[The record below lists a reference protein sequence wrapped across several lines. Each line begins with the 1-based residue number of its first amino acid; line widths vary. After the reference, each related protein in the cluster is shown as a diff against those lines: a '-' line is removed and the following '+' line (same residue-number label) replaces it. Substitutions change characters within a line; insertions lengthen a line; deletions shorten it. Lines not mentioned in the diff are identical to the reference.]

1 MGAGSRS
8 GAVAVVAARLIP
20 VIAGLVAA
28 APRPARAEQAAGDA
42 RGALPGFVRVGA
54 AGPFHP
60 GLVVSGLAGYGY
72 RGAVVAD
79 SDQHH
84 RAAFDVATSFRPL
97 DWLAIAARISA
108 RYDRHVDTGAS
119 DDGGWVGDPRV
130 AARASHRIGE
140 AVWLAA
146 QAGVWV
152 PGRDAPSLAPEAA
165 SFDLIGLASWA
176 PADRLALG
184 AQAGFRLDRS
194 DEAIDEPD
202 ELTPSDRLALGV
214 SESHAV
220 LLGLGASLRTG
231 ATEWVGEWSWDV
243 LVGDQAPAAR
253 RFPMRVA
260 AGVRRHVSATMELQ
274 FTLEYSLARSPGA
287 MDDALFPV
295 EPRVQALAGITFQ
308 PGRERER
315 ERLAVR
321 PARTRSEFDSLAR
334 PSITIAVV
342 GPDRRPVAGADVVL
356 LPSDGSAARVRMGRT
371 DAAGRAK
378 FDDVDEG
385 LTRVRITHRGLRTS
399 SQLIEVEPGQ
409 PRGFRFALEPAPRP
423 AQLRGVVRSWS
434 GRPLAAELTVS
445 PGGVRTRCDA
455 RGEFAIDLP
464 PGDYRVSVRARGY
477 RAQRRRVHIERDG
490 VTILNVD
497 LGR

>member
-8 GAVAVVAARLIP
+8 VAVAVVAARLAA

-28 APRPARAEQAAGDA
+28 APRTARAEQATGEA

-72 RGAVVAD
+72 QGAVVAE

-84 RAAFDVATSFRPL
+84 RAAFDVAASFRPL
-97 DWLAIAARISA
+97 DWLAIAAVISA

-119 DDGGWVGDPRV
+119 DESGWVDDPQL
-130 AARASHRIGE
+130 AARASGQIGE
-140 AVWLAA
+140 ALWLAG

-152 PGRDAPSLAPEAA
+152 PGRDAPSLDAA
-165 SFDLIGLASWA
+165 SLDVLGLASWA
-176 PADRLALG
+176 PGRLALG
-184 AQAGFRLDRS
+184 AQAGFRFDRS
-194 DEAIDEPD
+194 DEAIDQPG

-231 ATEWVGEWSWDV
+231 ATEWVGEWSWDL
-243 LVGDQAPAAR
+243 LVGERAPAAR
-253 RFPMRVA
+253 RSPMRVA
-260 AGVRRHVSATMELQ
+260 AGVRRQVSQTLELQ
-274 FTLEYSLARSPGA
+274 LALEYSLARSPGA

-308 PGRERER
+308 PGRERQH

-321 PARTRSEFDSLAR
+321 PARARSEFDSLAR

-356 LPSDGSAARVRMGRT
+356 LPSDGSAGRVRMGRT
-371 DAAGRAK
+371 DTAGRAN

-385 LTRVRITHRGLRTS
+385 LTRVRITRPGLRTS
-399 SQLIEVEPGQ
+399 THLIEVEPGQ
-409 PRGFRFALEPAPRP
+409 PGAFRFALAAAPRP

-434 GRPLAAELTVS
+434 GRPLAAELTVF
-445 PGGVRTRCDA
+445 PAGVRTRCDA
-455 RGEFAIDLP
+455 RGEFEIDLP
-464 PGDYRVSVRARGY
+464 PGDYQVSVRAPGY

>member
-1 MGAGSRS
+1 
-8 GAVAVVAARLIP
+8 VVLLP
-20 VIAGLVAA
+20 VIAGLVAVA
-28 APRPARAEQAAGDA
+28 VPRHARAEQAAGDT

-54 AGPFHP
+54 AGPFHT

-72 RGAVVAD
+72 QGSVVAE
-79 SDQHH
+79 SDRHH
-84 RAAFDVATSFRPL
+84 RAAFDLATSFRPL

-119 DDGGWVGDPRV
+119 DDSGWVGDPRL
-130 AARASHRIGE
+130 AARASHRLGE
-140 AVWLAA
+140 ALWLAA

-152 PGRDAPSLAPEAA
+152 PGRDAPSLAPGAA
-165 SFDLIGLASWA
+165 TFDLVGLASWA
-176 PADRLALG
+176 PGRLVLG
-184 AQAGFRLDRS
+184 AQAGFRFDRS
-194 DEAIDEPD
+194 DEAVRESD

-260 AGVRRHVSATMELQ
+260 AGVRRQVSATMELQ
-274 FTLEYSLARSPGA
+274 LSLEYSLARSPGA

-315 ERLAVR
+315 ERLATR
-321 PARTRSEFDSLAR
+321 PSRTRSEWDSLAR
-334 PSITIAVV
+334 PTITIAVV
-342 GPDRRPVAGADVVL
+342 GPDRKPVVGADVVL
-356 LPSDGSAARVRMGRT
+356 LPSDGSAAQVRMGRT
-371 DAAGRAK
+371 DAAGRAN

-385 LTRVRITHRGLRTS
+385 LTRVRVTHRGLRTS
-399 SQLIEVEPGQ
+399 WRLIEVQAGQ
-409 PRGFRFALEPAPRP
+409 PKAIRVALQPAPRP

-445 PGGVRTRCDA
+445 PSGVRTRCDA
-455 RGEFAIDLP
+455 HGEFAIDLP
-464 PGDYRVSVRARGY
+464 PGDYQVSVRARGY